1 MPQATRG
8 VVPIFHVVTAS
19 GCSGSTLLPRSP
31 ILYVLSPGTDTV
43 LKVESPPIGVCRY
56 LPPAWPHGSLRTNKG
71 ATGQPGSGAAN
82 GRAEGNA
89 HDRRR
94 PGSAPRIE
102 PVAVVFCAL
111 HSVDVERPVLLRQH
125 RLGLRRVAI
134 ALAEARLVCV
144 RRVPRDGLR
153 RDLALVVRVLWVGHA
168 VVASDGAA
176 LRPPA
181 ARSAT
186 QA

>member
-43 LKVESPPIGVCRY
+43 WKTESPPTGVCRY
-56 LPPAWPHGSLRTNKG
+56 LPPAWPHGSLRTSKQPVSRG
-71 ATGQPGSGAAN
+71 TWQPG

-111 HSVDVERPVLLRQH
+111 HSVDVERPELLRQH
-125 RLGLRRVAI
+125 RLGLRRVAV
-134 ALAEARLVCV
+134 ALAEARLARV
-144 RRVPRDGLR
+144 RRVTRDGLR

-181 ARSAT
+181 ACSAT
-186 QA
+186 TT